1 MSEWLLRA
9 LQNSATSNL
18 NTSYDTYLTLRLI
31 VIVGRRVGQAGTL
44 VIVRIGVISDTHGLL
59 RPEAEQRLAGVEYI
73 VHASDI
79 GRPDVIIRLR
89 LK

>member
-31 VIVGRRVGQAGTL
+31 VIGGRRVGQAGTL
-44 VIVRIGVISDTHGLL
+44 VPIVNPIRWLL
-59 RPEAEQRLAGVEYI
+59 IENRAMLLL
-73 VHASDI
+73 
-79 GRPDVIIRLR
+79 DV
-89 LK
+89 